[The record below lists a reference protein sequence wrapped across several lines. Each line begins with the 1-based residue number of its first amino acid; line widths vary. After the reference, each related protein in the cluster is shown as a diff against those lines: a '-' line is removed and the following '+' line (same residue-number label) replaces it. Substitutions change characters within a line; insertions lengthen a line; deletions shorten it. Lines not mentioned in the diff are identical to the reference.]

1 MKNWDEI
8 KVETFKYITIIYLQ
22 QVESVKLMVQEHYD
36 TPEYDDTLFI
46 INTGILSDLNGFTQH
61 RKIYYNLEH
70 SNDMEPS
77 EKFLVNDFFH
87 NSGITEVWSME
98 PNCETFDIDDIGV
111 KYMPVRYTSYI
122 KRYDYQLTGKFD
134 LGFAG
139 IIGPYNVA
147 PRRDKFF
154 DDFRK
159 NNYKFSIKIL
169 NGYSISEMQDE
180 FATCRFVLDCHRNY
194 RHSMQNQVRIFE
206 HICLGHTVLSEKST
220 YNMFPGLIYEW
231 ENIGELDNLIKTVEP
246 QDFSEK
252 YKEMTYSN
260 ESYENYRQSILSN
273 YYYAKADEY
282 FYTNKIRRYDLINKL
297 IDKFNYKTYLEIGV
311 FKGEC
316 INEIKPYG
324 GCWKVGVDPDP
335 ESAATCHLTSDEFF
349 NILDHNGFEEIKSDF
364 KFDIVFIDGLHLW
377 EQCYKDI
384 NNALNHLSP
393 NGIIICHDMNPLE
406 QMYQSRTRYTG
417 YWNGDVWK
425 SFVKIRAERND
436 VYTTMIEDCDFGL
449 GIITWGN
456 QEVITLDKPFEKLLY
471 EDFVK
476 DKPYLMNTTTLD
488 KFLEYN
494 KL

>member
-1 MKNWDEI
+1 M
-8 KVETFKYITIIYLQ
+8 
-22 QVESVKLMVQEHYD
+22 
-36 TPEYDDTLFI
+36 
-46 INTGILSDLNGFTQH
+46 
-61 RKIYYNLEH
+61 
-70 SNDMEPS
+70 
-77 EKFLVNDFFH
+77 
-87 NSGITEVWSME
+87 
-98 PNCETFDIDDIGV
+98 
-111 KYMPVRYTSYI
+111 
-122 KRYDYQLTGKFD
+122 
-134 LGFAG
+134 
-139 IIGPYNVA
+139 
-147 PRRDKFF
+147 
-154 DDFRK
+154 
-159 NNYKFSIKIL
+159 
-169 NGYSISEMQDE
+169 
-180 FATCRFVLDCHRNY
+180 
-194 RHSMQNQVRIFE
+194 
-206 HICLGHTVLSEKST
+206 
-220 YNMFPGLIYEW
+220 
-231 ENIGELDNLIKTVEP
+231 
-246 QDFSEK
+246 
-252 YKEMTYSN
+252 
-260 ESYENYRQSILSN
+260 
-273 YYYAKADEY
+273 
-282 FYTNKIRRYDLINKL
+282 
-297 IDKFNYKTYLEIGV
+297 EIGV

-316 INEIKPYG
+316 LNEIKPYG

-425 SFVKIRAERND
+425 SFVKIRVERND

-476 DKPYLMNTTTLD
+476 NKPYLMNTTTLD